1 MLGKAQT
8 SEARAQRRFMQAF
21 LDAVNTEE
29 VVSSEG
35 LTIKDLDFQIR
46 SGWEFSKNL
55 FYSSKFE

>member
-8 SEARAQRRFMQAF
+8 SEAKAQRPFMQAF
-21 LDAVNTEE
+21 LDAINTEE
-29 VVSSEG
+29 VASSEG

-46 SGWEFSKNL
+46 SGCEFSKNL